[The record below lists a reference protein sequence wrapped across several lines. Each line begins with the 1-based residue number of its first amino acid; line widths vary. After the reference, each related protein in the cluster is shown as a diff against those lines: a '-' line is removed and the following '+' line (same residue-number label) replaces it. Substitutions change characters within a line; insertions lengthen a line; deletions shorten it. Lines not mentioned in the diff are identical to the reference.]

1 MTGRLG
7 RSIRGPYAAG
17 NGAAIAIGPAPAFSY
32 IAAHHA
38 AAAAC

>member
-7 RSIRGPYAAG
+7 RPIRGPYAAG
-17 NGAAIAIGPAPAFSY
+17 NGAAIAIGPAPAFGY

>member
-7 RSIRGPYAAG
+7 RPIRDPYAAG
-17 NGAAIAIGPAPAFSY
+17 NGATIAIGPAPAFSY